1 MKPHAVIVLAA
12 GGSRRLGRPKQLL
25 RRDGET
31 LVHRMTR
38 LALDTAPDRLLV
50 VCGGYAE
57 EVGTAMQ
64 DLPVELLINTH
75 WQDGLGGSLRVAASA
90 LARHLGPTLILS
102 CDQPALTTKHLQ
114 KLVDL
119 AQDTPSGCAATA
131 HGERIGIPVV
141 VSASVLRTAHSL
153 RGDHGLGE
161 VLNAFPRDGLA
172 MMTAPELQD
181 DLDTEDDVAAAVA
194 KGWLDPVA
202 ADGNTA

>member
-38 LALDTAPDRLLV
+38 LAMDTAPDRLLV
-50 VCGGYAE
+50 VCGGQAE
-57 EVGTAMQ
+57 EVGAAVE

-75 WQDGLGGSLRVAASA
+75 WQDGLGSSLRVAASA
-90 LARHLGPTLILS
+90 LARHAGPTLILS
-102 CDQPALTTKHLQ
+102 CDQPGLAVAHLQ
-114 KLVDL
+114 TLLDL
-119 AQDTPSGCAATA
+119 AQHALSGCAATL

-141 VSASVLRTAHSL
+141 VSAPVLRTAYSL

-161 VLNAFPRDGLA
+161 ILNAFPRDGLA
-172 MMTAPELQD
+172 TMTAPELQH
-181 DLDTEDDVAAAVA
+181 DLDTEDDVVAAIA
-194 KGWLDPVA
+194 KGWLD
-202 ADGNTA
+202 

>member
-38 LALDTAPDRLLV
+38 IAMDTAPDRLLV
-50 VCGGYAE
+50 VCGGYVE
-57 EVGTAMQ
+57 EVMVAVR
-64 DLPVELLINTH
+64 DLPAELLINTN
-75 WQDGLGGSLRVAASA
+75 WQEGLGTSLRVAASA
-90 LARHLGPTLILS
+90 LARHAGPTLIVA
-102 CDQPALTTKHLQ
+102 CDQPALDISHLQ
-114 KLVDL
+114 SLLHL
-119 AQDTPSGCAATA
+119 AHNAPSRCAATA

-141 VSASVLRTAHSL
+141 VSAAVLRTAHSL

-172 MMTAPELQD
+172 MMAAPELQD
-181 DLDTEDDVAAAVA
+181 DLDTEDDVASAIA
-194 KGWLDPVA
+194 KGRLD
-202 ADGNTA
+202 

>member
-25 RRDGET
+25 KRGGET
-31 LVHRMTR
+31 LVHRTAR
-38 LALDTAPDRLLV
+38 LAMETGPDRLLV

-57 EVGTAMQ
+57 EVMAAAH
-64 DLPVELLINTH
+64 DLPIELLINTH
-75 WQDGLGGSLRVAASA
+75 WQDGLGSSLRVAASA
-90 LARHLGPTLILS
+90 LARHAGPTLILS
-102 CDQPALTTKHLQ
+102 CDQPALDISHL
-114 KLVDL
+114 KGLLDL
-119 AQDTPSGCAATA
+119 AQNTPSGCAATA

-153 RGDHGLGE
+153 RGDHGLGQ

-181 DLDTEDDVAAAVA
+181 DLDTEDDVAAAIA
-194 KGWLDPVA
+194 KGWLD
-202 ADGNTA
+202 

>member
-25 RRDGET
+25 KRGGET
-31 LVHRMTR
+31 LVHRTAR
-38 LALDTAPDRLLV
+38 LAMETGPDRLLV

-57 EVGTAMQ
+57 EVMAAVH
-64 DLPVELLINTH
+64 DLPIELLINTH
-75 WQDGLGGSLRVAASA
+75 WQDGLGSSLRVAASA
-90 LARHLGPTLILS
+90 LARHAGPTLILS
-102 CDQPALTTKHLQ
+102 CDQPALDISHL
-114 KLVDL
+114 KGLLDL
-119 AQDTPSGCAATA
+119 AQNTPSGCAATA

-153 RGDHGLGE
+153 RGDHGLGQ

-181 DLDTEDDVAAAVA
+181 DLDTEDDVAAAIA
-194 KGWLDPVA
+194 KGWLD
-202 ADGNTA
+202 